1 MTSGRG
7 SFTMDFSHYD
17 EVPRLEAEKIIAAS
31 SAAKES
37 EE

>member
-1 MTSGRG
+1 
-7 SFTMDFSHYD
+7 MDFSHYD
-17 EVPRLEAEKIIAAS
+17 EVPHQQAEKIIAAS